1 MKFLRRA
8 HLYLGCFFTP
18 MLLFYILTG
27 WYQTLVINRVKDP
40 SEAET
45 LVQKF
50 RVVHVYQVYPTDTE
64 IRKPSSP
71 KLFQALVVVMSVA
84 ATVTILLGVVL
95 AFRTLKSQWVV
106 WLSLALGIGVP
117 ALTLWLGHK
126 R

>member
-1 MKFLRRA
+1 MKLLRRV
-8 HLYLGCFFTP
+8 HLYLGCFFAP

-64 IRKPSSP
+64 IKKPSSP
-71 KLFQALVVVMSVA
+71 KLYQALVVVMAVA
-84 ATVTILLGVVL
+84 ATATILLGIVL
-95 AFRTLKSQWVV
+95 AFRTLKPQWPV

-117 ALTLWLGHK
+117 ALVLWLGHK

>member
-1 MKFLRRA
+1 MKLIRRL
-8 HLYLGCFFTP
+8 HLYLGCFFAP

-27 WYQTLVINRVKDP
+27 WYQTVVLNRIKDP

-64 IRKPSSP
+64 VKKPSSP
-71 KLFQALVVVMSVA
+71 KLYQALVVVMAVA
-84 ATVTILLGVVL
+84 ATATILLGVVL
-95 AFRTLKSQWVV
+95 AFRTLKPQWPV
-106 WLSLALGIGVP
+106 WLSLTLGIGVP
-117 ALTLWLGHK
+117 ALVLWLGHQ